1 MSNVIAGRITAP
13 AHAGGRTRVAALCFC
28 KEFFG
33 VFFVVLPSLDAE
45 FASPVAGP
53 ASIEIECADIVFLR
67 AGGDVRA
74 GHEMLKP
81 PSYEP
86 TGVFWKPDLLF
97 PLTRHWYLK
106 FVTRRFSPLHTQIL
120 SLVTVP
126 EIGPLIV

>member
-1 MSNVIAGRITAP
+1 MSNVIAGRITTP
-13 AHAGGRTRVAALCFC
+13 AHAGGGPWVAAFRFGE
-28 KEFFG
+28 EFFG
-33 VFFVVLPSLDAE
+33 VGFVVLSLAYAN

-67 AGGDVRA
+67 AGGDVWA
-74 GHEMLKP
+74 GHATEYP
-81 PSYEP
+81 PAYEP

-97 PLTRHWYLK
+97 PLTLHWYLK